1 MAIDLTDPEKLKKF
15 LGRHHLSAD
24 KTLGQ
29 HFLCS
34 AAVVSAM
41 MSALEGI
48 EGALE
53 IGPGPGILTG
63 ELCRRVPQV
72 IALEVDERMV
82 APLAE
87 IAPTAHVQIGDALQR
102 DLGGLL
108 DNLPSPRAIVS
119 NLPYYITG
127 SLVVQI
133 AAARDHFDR
142 AVLMMQKEVAMR
154 ILSPAGGSDRGSLSV
169 YLQFL
174 FTIEKVAD
182 APAALFLPPPKV
194 DSTVLLFRPRVLTD
208 STEVK
213 ERILF
218 LVRIGFAQRR
228 KTLTNNLVAGRLAD
242 RETAIA
248 WVEAAGLKPT
258 ARPQELSEA
267 EWRRLAETEPRAVGA

>member
-1 MAIDLTDPEKLKKF
+1 MSIELTDPEKLKKF

-24 KTLGQ
+24 KSLGQ

-34 AAVVSAM
+34 QSVISAM
-41 MSALEGI
+41 MAALGGI

-63 ELCRRVPQV
+63 ALCRTVSQV
-72 IALEVDERMV
+72 TALEVDERMI

-87 IAPTAHVQIGDALQR
+87 IAPQAQVQIGDALQR
-102 DLGGLL
+102 DLGTIL
-108 DNLPSPRAIVS
+108 DTLPAPRAVVS

-127 SLVVQI
+127 SLVGQI
-133 AAARDHFDR
+133 ASARAHFDR

-154 ILSPAGGSDRGSLSV
+154 ILSPAGGSERGSLSV

-174 FTIEKVAD
+174 FDIEKVVD
-182 APAALFLPPPKV
+182 APANLFVPPPKV
-194 DSTVLLFRPRVLTD
+194 DSTVLLFRPRVISD
-208 STEVK
+208 DPEVQ

-228 KTLTNNLVAGRLAD
+228 KTLINNLVAGRMAD
-242 RETAIA
+242 RDKAIA

-267 EWRRLAETEPRAVGA
+267 EWRRLAQVEPNAVIA

>member
-1 MAIDLTDPEKLKKF
+1 MMA
-15 LGRHHLSAD
+15 
-24 KTLGQ
+24 
-29 HFLCS
+29 
-34 AAVVSAM
+34 
-41 MSALEGI
+41 ALDGI

-63 ELCRRVPQV
+63 ELCRKVRQV
-72 IALEVDERMV
+72 VALEVDERMV

-102 DLGGLL
+102 DLGGIL
-108 DNLPSPRAIVS
+108 DNLPTPRAIVS

-127 SLVVQI
+127 SLVGQI
-133 AAARDHFDR
+133 AAAREHFDR

-154 ILSPAGGSDRGSLSV
+154 ILSPAGGSERGSLSV

-182 APAALFLPPPKV
+182 ASAALFLPPPKV
-194 DSTVLLFRPRVLTD
+194 DSTVLLFRPRHLTD
-208 STEVK
+208 SKEVQD
-213 ERILF
+213 RILF

-242 RETAIA
+242 REKAIA
-248 WVEAAGLKPT
+248 WVEAAGLKPNS
-258 ARPQELSEA
+258 RPQELSEA
-267 EWRRLAETEPRAVGA
+267 EWRRLAETEPRAGRA